1 MDIDNYSPRF
11 RKERYMNWIHILEGL
26 QEPFACVVLLMEVT
40 RTSPVVSNNVSANDS
55 WFHIYKEGC
64 IQIQAC

>member
-1 MDIDNYSPRF
+1 
-11 RKERYMNWIHILEGL
+11 MNWIHILEGL

-55 WFHIYKEGC
+55 WLHIYEEGY
-64 IQIQAC
+64 IQIQAR